1 MAKKRGRIIID
12 KKITKSAKNFFVRKK
27 RKCRIVAV
35 LMLTGIMA
43 GEMKFSVFALE
54 DTDSLCRQQ
63 ETVTY
68 VSSEIAYELEGG
80 QEAPEHAA
88 LYLNGEAEGKT
99 QELSLVGGK
108 EVYREWKD
116 GFCFPITV
124 TGYDGDIFL
133 LGDVKIDAGEEL
145 LHYKK
150 EFLEYLGLSED
161 YYQIDEIQWTGE
173 TYEREGML
181 CRNALAKGKKLMRY
195 VNARYGG
202 NVRLLKKAMEEV
214 TETLEE
220 ETETALEP
228 ESRENVLEIAEQ
240 ELSLFDK
247 ILRWFKEHL
256 TIVSVSILFL
266 LGIILS
272 IFWILKSKKEESR
285 D

>member
-1 MAKKRGRIIID
+1 M
-12 KKITKSAKNFFVRKK
+12 
-27 RKCRIVAV
+27 AV

-54 DTDSLCRQQ
+54 DTDSLRREQ

-80 QEAPEHAA
+80 QEPPEHAA
-88 LYLNGEAEGKT
+88 LYLNGEEEGKT

-108 EVYREWKD
+108 EVYREWTD

-133 LGDVKIDAGEEL
+133 LGDVEIDAGEDL

-150 EFLEYLGLSED
+150 EFLEYLGLSEEC
-161 YYQIDEIQWTGE
+161 YQIDEIQWTGE
-173 TYEREGML
+173 TYEREGVL
-181 CRNALAKGKKLMRY
+181 CRNALARGKKLMRY

-202 NVRLLKKAMEEV
+202 NVRLLKKATEEALEEV

-220 ETETALEP
+220 ETETALES

-266 LGIILS
+266 LGVILS
-272 IFWILKSKKEESR
+272 IFWILKLKKEESR